1 MVKEWKKAMESASV
15 DQDVESDDNWIIESS
30 VSDDLEDEV
39 FSSTG

>member
-1 MVKEWKKAMESASV
+1 MESASV

>member
-1 MVKEWKKAMESASV
+1 MESASV
-15 DQDVESDDNWIIESS
+15 DQDEESDDNWIIESS

>member
-1 MVKEWKKAMESASV
+1 MKSASV